1 LELGRGI
8 SAARYSELLAER
20 DAFRRGFDPLFARFD
35 VLIAPASAL
44 RVLKAGVDHAATRP
58 RMIRL
63 TAPASLG
70 GLPVVTVPW
79 IERGEPGLGF
89 QCMAAPGADG
99 SLWSFAEWLAD
110 LQLPQIP

>member
-1 LELGRGI
+1 
-8 SAARYSELLAER
+8 
-20 DAFRRGFDPLFARFD
+20 
-35 VLIAPASAL
+35 
-44 RVLKAGVDHAATRP
+44 
-58 RMIRL
+58 MIRL

-70 GLPVVTVPW
+70 GLPVVTIPW